1 MIKDLTI
8 ETMYQ
13 ILEAFCNFVVIDDNG
28 NVVYINKSY
37 ALLLGLSQNDAVGK
51 HVSKVI
57 PNTKL
62 DITLKTGIEEFGS
75 LFTVYD
81 HVKNEEITLVCNRI
95 PIKEN
100 GQIIGALAITTIRNL
115 NEFELLQQEINRLK
129 IDNQNYKKQL
139 DILQKSLNPLDK
151 IIGASDSFK
160 EIKKTLEE
168 YAKSNLPILITGET
182 GVGKEVFANA
192 IQQLSNRNLNNYV
205 KINCAAIPKDLL
217 ESELFGYAEGAFS
230 GASKGG
236 KIGKFELANNGTVL
250 LDEIGEMP
258 IELQAKLLRVLQEKE
273 FEKIGSVKTI
283 KSNVRII
290 CSTNQNIEDLVD
302 KRLFRED
309 LYYRINTIELQIPPL
324 REHLD
329 DIPLLCDFFIKK
341 INTDN
346 NYNIEGISSSVLELF
361 NQYSWPGNIR
371 ELEHVIERAALLCKT
386 EMIQLNHCNF
396 ILAKIRRAKESATT
410 GETLKDKTNNVERDS
425 IIEAL
430 EKSGGNKTKAA
441 KLLNID
447 RSILY
452 DKIKKYSID

>member
-1 MIKDLTI
+1 MKDLTI
-8 ETMYQ
+8 EAMYQ

-28 NVVYINKSY
+28 IVVYMNKNY
-37 ALLLGLSQNDAVGK
+37 ALLLGLSQDDAIGK

-57 PNTKL
+57 PNTRL
-62 DITLKTGIEEFGS
+62 DLTLKTGIEEFGS

-81 HVKNEEITLVCNRI
+81 HVKNEEVTLVCNRM

-100 GQIIGALAITTIRNL
+100 GKITGAFAITTIRDL
-115 NEFELLQQEINRLK
+115 NEFELLQQEMERLK
-129 IDNQNYKKQL
+129 IDNQNYKDQL

-151 IIGASDSFK
+151 IIGNSKPIK

-192 IQQLSNRNLNNYV
+192 IHHLSNRNLNNYV

-217 ESELFGYAEGAFS
+217 ESELFGYTEGAFS
-230 GASKGG
+230 GAAKGG
-236 KIGKFELANNGTVL
+236 KIGKFELANNGTIL

-258 IELQAKLLRVLQEKE
+258 MELQSKLLRVLQEKE
-273 FEKIGSVKTI
+273 FEKVGSVKTI
-283 KSNVRII
+283 KSNVRIL
-290 CSTNQNIEDLVD
+290 CSTNQDIEDLVD

-309 LYYRINTIELQIPPL
+309 LYYRINTIELRIPSL
-324 REHLD
+324 SEHLD
-329 DIPLLCDFFIKK
+329 DIPLLCDFFIKRL
-341 INTDN
+341 NSEN
-346 NYNIEGISSSVLELF
+346 NYKIEGISSNVLNLF
-361 NQYSWPGNIR
+361 SQYNWPGNIR
-371 ELEHVIERAALLCKT
+371 ELEHVIERASLLCKT
-386 EMIQLNHCNF
+386 GTIQLNHCDF
-396 ILAKIRRAKESATT
+396 IMAKIRRSKDSTMIT
-410 GETLKDKTNNVERDS
+410 GETLKDRTNIVERNS
-425 IIEAL
+425 IIDAL

-452 DKIKKYSID
+452 DKIKKYNID

>member
-1 MIKDLTI
+1 MTKDLSI
-8 ETMYQ
+8 EAMYQ
-13 ILEAFCNFVVIDDNG
+13 ILEAFCNFVVIDDKG
-28 NVVYINKSY
+28 TIVYMNKNYVS
-37 ALLLGLSQNDAVGK
+37 LLGISQDDAIGK

-62 DITLKTGIEEFGS
+62 DLTLKTGIEEFGS
-75 LFTVYD
+75 LFTIYD
-81 HVKNEEITLVCNRI
+81 HVKKEEVTLVCNRI

-100 GQIIGALAITTIRNL
+100 DKITGALAITTIRNL
-115 NEFELLQQEINRLK
+115 SEFELLQQEMERLK

-151 IIGASDSFK
+151 IIGNSKAFK
-160 EIKKTLEE
+160 EIKRTLEE
-168 YAKSNLPILITGET
+168 YAKSNLPILITGDT

-192 IQQLSNRNLNNYV
+192 IHHLSNRNLNNYV

-217 ESELFGYAEGAFS
+217 ESELFGYTEGAFS
-230 GASKGG
+230 GAAKGG
-236 KIGKFELANNGTVL
+236 KIGKFELANNGTIL

-258 IELQAKLLRVLQEKE
+258 IELQSKLLRVLQEKE
-273 FEKIGSVKTI
+273 FEKVGSVKTI

-290 CSTNQNIEDLVD
+290 CSTNQDIEDLVE

-309 LYYRINTIELQIPPL
+309 LYYRINTIELRVPAL

-329 DIPLLCDFFIKK
+329 DIPLLCDYFIRK
-341 INTDN
+341 INSENDYAIVGITDD
-346 NYNIEGISSSVLELF
+346 VLELF
-361 NQYSWPGNIR
+361 SQYNWPGNIR
-371 ELEHVIERAALLCKT
+371 ELEHVIERASLLCKAGT
-386 EMIQLNHCNF
+386 IQLNHCDF
-396 ILAKIRRAKESATT
+396 ILSKIRKAKGVAIS
-410 GETLKDKTNNVERDS
+410 GDTLKDKTSNVERDS

-430 EKSGGNKTKAA
+430 QKTGGNKSKAA

-452 DKIKKYSID
+452 DKMKKYEID